1 MRRARLDNLA
11 AARPRTA
18 RSQPARL
25 ATATSAAVLTCL
37 ALAAAWLSPVSSRAA
52 EPASRYGSY
61 QSDVDFL
68 KKHTAVIEL
77 ADDSGKARVAICPAY
92 QGRVMTS
99 TCTGPGGPS
108 FGWLNRDFIESGK
121 QDDVFNNYGGEDR
134 FWLAPEAGQFALFF
148 KPGAEQKVA
157 NWYTQPGLNEGAFAA
172 ATPTEPGLLLGHHLK
187 LTNAS
192 NTQFELD
199 VERGIRRLE
208 MPQLGELLG
217 AEAESALRNSRASW
231 VAFWTKNKVINRGEP
246 FTKQTGL
253 VSIWSLGQFRPG
265 PKTVII
271 LPYAPGGDILGPVVT
286 PDYFGPVPDER
297 LKVTE
302 QAVLFL
308 GDGKFRAKL
317 GISPKRARPTIGSY
331 DFDAGVL
338 TLVNFTLPPRGEPA
352 VIHQQHLGAAPGG
365 AFRGGRGQQLQ
376 RRPGRT
382 GRQNARRLL
391 RVGNIVPRR
400 GAGQSRLAEPHAR
413 YHPHSGQARRIGA
426 LRQAHAGGRPG
437 RSAPGDG
444 AVS

>member
-1 MRRARLDNLA
+1 MRLISADTAIASRLRPGLRTITATIAASILLFA
-11 AARPRTA
+11 AAA
-18 RSQPARL
+18 CLFPA
-25 ATATSAAVLTCL
+25 
-37 ALAAAWLSPVSSRAA
+37 LSPAA
-52 EPASRYGSY
+52 EPNNRYGSY
-61 QSDVDFL
+61 QGDVDFL

-77 ADDSGKARVAICPAY
+77 SDDSGKARVAICPAY

-99 TCTGPGGPS
+99 TCTGSSGPS

-121 QDDVFNNYGGEDR
+121 PDDVFNNYGGEDR

-157 NWYTQPGLNEGAFAA
+157 NWYTPPGLNEGTFAA
-172 ATPTEPGLLLGHHLK
+172 ATPTEPGLLLKHQLK

-208 MPQLGELLG
+208 LPQLGELLG

-231 VAFWTKNKVINRGEP
+231 VAFWTKNKVINRGEQL
-246 FTKQTGL
+246 KADTGL

-271 LPYAPGGDILGPVVT
+271 LPYEPGEAETLGPVVT

-308 GDGKFRAKL
+308 GDGNFRAKV

-338 TLVNFTLPPRGEPA
+338 TLVNFTLPSRP
-352 VIHQQHLGAAPGG
+352 
-365 AFRGGRGQQLQ
+365 GQQLYINNSWVLPQ
-376 RRPGRT
+376 
-382 GRQNARRLL
+382 
-391 RVGNIVPRR
+391 
-400 GAGQSRLAEPHAR
+400 AEPFRGDVVNSYNDGAAEPGAKTLGGFYELETLSPAAQLAKGASLTHTHATI
-413 YHPHSGQARRIGA
+413 HILGKPDELAPFVKLTLGVDLADV
-426 LRQAHAGGRPG
+426 RQAMGL
-437 RSAPGDG
+437 
-444 AVS
+444 

>member
-338 TLVNFTLPPRGEPA
+338 TLVNFTLPPRA
-352 VIHQQHLGAAPGG
+352 S
-365 AFRGGRGQQLQ
+365 QQLYINNTWVLPQ
-376 RRPGRT
+376 EEPFEGDVVNSYNDGPAEPGAKT
-382 GRQNARRLL
+382 LGGFYELETLSPAAGLAKAGLL
-391 RVGNIVPRR
+391 NHTHATIHILGKPDELAPFVKLTLGVD
-400 GAGQSRLAEPHAR
+400 LAEV
-413 YHPHSGQARRIGA
+413 
-426 LRQAHAGGRPG
+426 RQAMGL
-437 RSAPGDG
+437 
-444 AVS
+444 

>member
-1 MRRARLDNLA
+1 MRRTHLEIRA
-11 AARPRTA
+11 AARSHHTQPPTNITA
-18 RSQPARL
+18 AL
-25 ATATSAAVLTCL
+25 LTCL
-37 ALAAAWLSPVSSRAA
+37 ALAACLTPALTAAA
-52 EPASRYGSY
+52 EPSRYGTY
-61 QSDVDFL
+61 QSDIDFL

-99 TCTGPGGPS
+99 TCTGPSGPS
-108 FGWLNRDFIESGK
+108 FGWLNREFIESGK

-157 NWYTQPGLNEGAFAA
+157 NWFTPPGLNVGAFDA
-172 ATPTEPGLLLGHHLK
+172 ATPTEPGLLLKHRLK
-187 LTNAS
+187 VTNAS
-192 NTQFELD
+192 NTQFDLD

-208 MPQLGELLG
+208 LPQVGELLG

-231 VAFWTKNKVINRGEP
+231 VAFWTKNQVSNRGDQL
-246 FTKQTGL
+246 KSATGL

-271 LPYAPGGDILGPVVT
+271 LPYQSGEAETLGPVVT

-338 TLVNFTLPPRGEPA
+338 TLVNFTLPPRPRQQLYINNTWVLPQQEPYQGD
-352 VIHQQHLGAAPGG
+352 VVNSYNDGAAEPGAKTLGGFYELETLSPAAQLSKG
-365 AFRGGRGQQLQ
+365 ASLSHTHATIHVLGK
-376 RRPGRT
+376 PDE
-382 GRQNARRLL
+382 
-391 RVGNIVPRR
+391 
-400 GAGQSRLAEPHAR
+400 LAPLVKLTLGVDLADV
-413 YHPHSGQARRIGA
+413 
-426 LRQAHAGGRPG
+426 RQAMGL
-437 RSAPGDG
+437 
-444 AVS
+444 